1 MTTTPRHDDIRQ
13 HFDED
18 LESIRR
24 DTVQLGSLVLEN
36 ARRVFEAMLENDLA
50 LGDRTVAADQE
61 VDELAARL
69 ERHVFETMA
78 RQQPVAGDLRFLV
91 SITRMIYELERTGDL
106 VVNCAKA
113 LAFGD
118 GFDMSPQ
125 AHGVLARAA
134 RASADVLALGLDS
147 LADMD
152 ADLGARVDSED
163 DRVDDLVGEFY
174 TLLPRE
180 SESSGLQNA
189 ISLSRVGR
197 YLERIADHGVNMG
210 QHVHYIVHGE
220 FPGDARAAD

>member
-1 MTTTPRHDDIRQ
+1 MTGMPYHEEIRH

-18 LESIRR
+18 LDSIRR
-24 DTVQLGSLVLEN
+24 DTVRLGSLVLEN
-36 ARRVFEAMLENDLA
+36 ARRATEAMLENDLE
-50 LGDRTVAADQE
+50 LGSAVVEADRE
-61 VDELAARL
+61 VDDLAHEL

-113 LAFGD
+113 LAYGD
-118 GFDMSPQ
+118 GFEIS
-125 AHGVLARAA
+125 ARARGVLAQAA
-134 RASADVLALGLDS
+134 RAAAEVFALGVDS
-147 LADMD
+147 LADLD
-152 ADLGARVDSED
+152 PDLGARLDSED

-180 SESSGLQNA
+180 SDTAGLENA

-197 YLERIADHGVNMG
+197 YLERIADHGVNIG
-210 QHVHYIVHGE
+210 QHVHYIVRAE
-220 FPGDARAAD
+220 FPGEARAAD

>member
-1 MTTTPRHDDIRQ
+1 MAITPHHDEIRH

-18 LESIRR
+18 LDTIRR
-24 DTVQLGSLVLEN
+24 DTVRLGSLVLEN
-36 ARRVFEAMLENDLA
+36 ARRAAEAMLENDLE
-50 LGDRTVAADQE
+50 LGDETVAADTE
-61 VDELAARL
+61 IDELAAQL

-106 VVNCAKA
+106 VVNCVKS

-118 GFDMSPQ
+118 GFELSPR
-125 AHGVLARAA
+125 ARGVLARAA
-134 RASADVLALGLDS
+134 KASGDVFALGVDS
-147 LADMD
+147 LADLD
-152 ADLGARVDSED
+152 PELGARLDGED
-163 DRVDDLVGEFY
+163 DEVDDLVGEFY
-174 TLLPRE
+174 TLLPQE

-197 YLERIADHGVNMG
+197 YLERIADHGVNIG
-210 QHVHYIVHGE
+210 QHVHYIVKGE

>member
-1 MTTTPRHDDIRQ
+1 MTTTPHHDDIRQ
-13 HFDED
+13 HFEED

-24 DTVQLGSLVLEN
+24 DTVRLGALVLEN
-36 ARRVFEAMLENDLA
+36 ARRVAEAMLENDLD
-50 LGDRTVAADQE
+50 LGRQTVAADAE
-61 VDELAARL
+61 VDELASEL

-118 GFDMSPQ
+118 GFDMSAQ

-134 RASADVLALGLDS
+134 RASAEVLALGLDS

-152 ADLGARVDSED
+152 AELGARVDSD
-163 DRVDDLVGEFY
+163 DDEVDDLVGEFY
-174 TLLPRE
+174 MLLPRE
-180 SESSGLQNA
+180 SEAAGLENA

-197 YLERIADHGVNMG
+197 YLERIADHGVNIG
-210 QHVHYIVHGE
+210 QHVHYIVTGE